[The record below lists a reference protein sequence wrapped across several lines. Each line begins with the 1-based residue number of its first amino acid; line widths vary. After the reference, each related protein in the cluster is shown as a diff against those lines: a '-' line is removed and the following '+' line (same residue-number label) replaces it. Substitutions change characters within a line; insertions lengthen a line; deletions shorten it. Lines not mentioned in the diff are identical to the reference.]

1 MYKNS
6 YYMNKIS
13 LSDKK
18 TIRYLILNRITLDP
32 LYGSSSNSS
41 MFHNYSDIYSFNTA
55 LSDIYVSL
63 DSIIEECR
71 FNRKRIKLLE
81 LLFEGYSISD
91 ICGMNKEFRVNA
103 TGRMLNRVINDIIK
117 MNNKMFANV
126 INKSKK

>member
-6 YYMNKIS
+6 YYMNRIS

-18 TIRYLILNRITLDP
+18 TIRYLILNRTTLDP
-32 LYGSSSNSS
+32 LCGSNSNS
-41 MFHNYSDIYSFNTA
+41 FMFHNYSDIYSFNTA

-63 DSIIEECR
+63 DSIIEECK
-71 FNRKRIKLLE
+71 FNKKRTELLE

-91 ICGMNKEFRVNA
+91 ICCLDEEFEMSA
-103 TGRMLNRVINDIIK
+103 TCKMLKRIIRDIIK
-117 MNNKMFANV
+117 MNNKMFANM